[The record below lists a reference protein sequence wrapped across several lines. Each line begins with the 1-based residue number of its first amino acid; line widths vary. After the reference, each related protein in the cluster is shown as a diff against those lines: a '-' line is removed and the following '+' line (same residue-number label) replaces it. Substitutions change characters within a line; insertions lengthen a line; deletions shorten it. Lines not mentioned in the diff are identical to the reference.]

1 MSNHIDQQESS
12 DIKEVPSTSPS
23 KEEIKESNKS
33 PAGGKPTAG
42 TEAQSATSAQEQA
55 EEEAAATKIQAVFR
69 GHQTR
74 QTMKQA
80 DNKQTAEPEPT
91 REQLEAEFRA
101 DDAGKN

>member
-1 MSNHIDQQESS
+1 MLFYPIYYKILEYNYWS
-12 DIKEVPSTSPS
+12 
-23 KEEIKESNKS
+23 IKESNKS